1 MTNGKRNW
9 RELCLAVA
17 NETDGTKLLD
27 LTEELIVALDERKST
42 GSSHTKMDGSIVD
55 ARAESESL
63 PAELL
68 PQTWAQNHT
77 PSASPL

>member
-27 LTEELIVALDERKST
+27 LTEELIAA
-42 GSSHTKMDGSIVD
+42 KMDGAIVD
-55 ARAESESL
+55 APAESESL

-68 PQTWAQNHT
+68 PQTSAQNHT
-77 PSASPL
+77 PSASPI

>member
-1 MTNGKRNW
+1 MTNGRRNW

-42 GSSHTKMDGSIVD
+42 GPSHTKMDGSIVD

-68 PQTWAQNHT
+68 PQTSAQNHT
-77 PSASPL
+77 PSASPI

>member
-27 LTEELIVALDERKST
+27 LTEELITALDERKST
-42 GSSHTKMDGSIVD
+42 GSSHPKMDGSMVD

-68 PQTWAQNHT
+68 PQTAVQNQT
-77 PSASPL
+77 PSASPI